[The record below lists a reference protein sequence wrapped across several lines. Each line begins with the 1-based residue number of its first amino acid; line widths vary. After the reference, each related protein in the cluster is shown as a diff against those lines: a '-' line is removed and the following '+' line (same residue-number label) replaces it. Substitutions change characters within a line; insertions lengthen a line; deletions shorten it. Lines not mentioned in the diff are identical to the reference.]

1 MVVQGFKVQ
10 GFKVKIECRRT
21 LNFEPFEPLNEI
33 PMYRVGI
40 DIGGTFTDMLLV
52 GDDGSAVIAK
62 TLTTPGDPSL
72 AVENALRPV
81 LENGSVDARQRGTLI
96 HGTTLV
102 TNALIERKGALTALL
117 TTAGF
122 RDAVEIGRE
131 HRYELY
137 DLNLD
142 LPKPLVPRHLRFDV
156 PERMAADGSILQELD
171 EAFVRKLVGELR
183 DKGIKAIGVCYL
195 NSFRN
200 PAHEKRTAEII
211 AEVAPQ
217 IRVSLSSEVVA
228 EIREFQRTSTTL
240 ANVYVQERVSDYLA
254 QLQARLDEI
263 GFRGSFFVMLSS
275 GGIATRETASRFP
288 VRLLESG
295 PAAGAIAAAEA
306 GMGSGHRDLLSFD
319 MGGTTAKLCVIEDG
333 QPLKTHEFEVDRV
346 YRFRKGSGLP
356 VRIPVI
362 DMIEIGAGGGSIAR
376 VDSLGLLKVGPDSSG
391 ADPGPVCYGQGGTQP
406 TVTDADLVLGYLDAN
421 YFLGGKMKLDL
432 DGTKKALE
440 RLGKPLKMTA
450 EQVAWGIHQIVNE
463 NMANAA
469 RAHLGERGKDP
480 RRMPMYAFGGA
491 GPVHGYR
498 VAEILRLPALI
509 SPFGAGVGSTFGLL
523 AAPLA
528 FDFVRS
534 AYSRMDRLDW
544 NLANRLL
551 DEMAQEGRKVLESS
565 GLRAHDIVYQR
576 TADLRYI
583 GQGHE
588 VSVALPDGVLS
599 VDDLP
604 RIAAEFERTYE
615 SLYGRKG
622 PDVPLEVINWRVVA
636 SGPRPDMNLKLPR
649 NSTHGGDARKGSR
662 LAFFPETNGYVE
674 TSIYD
679 RYTLEPGMRFN
690 GPAIVEERESTLIVG
705 VGGQARVDE
714 RLNVVVELGDG
725 K

>member
-1 MVVQGFKVQ
+1 MF
-10 GFKVKIECRRT
+10 
-21 LNFEPFEPLNEI
+21 
-33 PMYRVGI
+33 RVGI

-52 GDDGSAVIAK
+52 GDDGRAVIAK

-81 LENGSVDARQRGTLI
+81 LENGSVDARERGTLI

-156 PERMAADGSILQELD
+156 PERMAADGSVLERLD
-171 EAFVRKLVGELR
+171 ESFVRKLVGELR
-183 DKGIKAIGVCYL
+183 DKGIRAIGVCYL

-211 AEVAPQ
+211 AEIAPM

-254 QLQARLDEI
+254 QLQSRLDKI

-306 GMGSGHRDLLSFD
+306 GLRSGHRDLLSFD
-319 MGGTTAKLCVIEDG
+319 MGGTTAKLCVIDDG
-333 QPLKTHEFEVDRV
+333 EPLKTHEFEVDRV

-432 DGTKKALE
+432 DATKKALE
-440 RLGKPLKMTA
+440 RLGKPLKMSA

-523 AAPLA
+523 SAPLA

-534 AYSRMDRLDW
+534 AYSRMDQLDW
-544 NLANRLL
+544 DLANRLL
-551 DEMAQEGRKVLESS
+551 DDMAQEGREVLESS
-565 GLRAHDIVYQR
+565 GLESREIRYQR

-588 VSVALPDGVLS
+588 VSVALPDGGL
-599 VDDLP
+599 DAGDLP
-604 RIAAEFERTYE
+604 RIGAEFERTYE

-622 PDVPLEVINWRVVA
+622 PEVPLEVINWRVVA
-636 SGPRPDMNLKLPR
+636 SGPKPDMNLKLPHG
-649 NSTHGGDARKGSR
+649 SSKGGDARKGSR

-674 TSIYD
+674 TAIYD
-679 RYTLEPGMRFN
+679 RYALEPGMQFT

-705 VGGQARVDE
+705 ARGRARVDDK
-714 RLNVVVELGDG
+714 LNVVVELGGLGDG

>member
-1 MVVQGFKVQ
+1 
-10 GFKVKIECRRT
+10 
-21 LNFEPFEPLNEI
+21 
-33 PMYRVGI
+33 MYRVAI
-40 DIGGTFTDMLLV
+40 DIGGTFTDMLMV
-52 GDDGSAVIAK
+52 GEDGSAVIGK
-62 TLTTPGDPSL
+62 TLTTPADPSL
-72 AVENALRPV
+72 AVESALRPE
-81 LENGSVDARQRGTLI
+81 LEKGTVKRGERGTLI

-102 TNALIERKGALTALL
+102 TNALIERKGAPTALL

-156 PERMAADGSILQELD
+156 PERVAADGSVLLPLD
-171 EAFVRKLVGELR
+171 EDFVRRLVLELR
-183 DKGIKAIGVCYL
+183 EKGITAIGVCYL
-195 NSFRN
+195 NNFRN
-200 PAHEKRTAEII
+200 PAHERRTAAII

-217 IRVSLSSEVVA
+217 IRVSVSSEVVA

-240 ANVYVQERVSDYLA
+240 ANVYVQERVADYLG
-254 QLQARLDEI
+254 QLQRRLDKV
-263 GFRGSFFVMLSS
+263 GFTGSFFVMLSS
-275 GGIATRETASRFP
+275 GGIATPETAARFP

-295 PAAGAIAAAEA
+295 PAAGALAAAQA
-306 GMGSGHRDLLSFD
+306 GIFAGHRDLLSFD
-319 MGGTTAKLCVIEDG
+319 MGGTTAKLCVIENG
-333 QPLKTHEFEVDRV
+333 QPSKTHEFEVDRV

-391 ADPGPVCYGQGGTQP
+391 ADPGPVCYGQGGTEA
-406 TVTDADLVLGYLDAN
+406 TVTDADLVLGYLDPD
-421 YFLGGKMKLDL
+421 YFLGGKMRLD
-432 DGTKKALE
+432 TKQARQALSRLAE
-440 RLGKPLKMTA
+440 RLGMTV
-450 EQVAWGIHQIVNE
+450 EQAAWGVHQIVNE

-469 RAHLGERGKDP
+469 RAHLNERGKDP

-534 AYSRMDRLDW
+534 AYSRLDQQDW
-544 NLANRLL
+544 SLANQLL
-551 DEMAQEGRKVLESS
+551 DGMAEEGRKVLESS
-565 GLRAHDIVYQR
+565 GLPAKEIRYQR
-576 TADLRYI
+576 TADMRYV

-588 VSVALPDGVLS
+588 VSVRLPSGVLDQQH
-599 VDDLP
+599 VP
-604 RIAAEFERTYE
+604 QITAEFEETYRG
-615 SLYGRKG
+615 LYGRKG
-622 PDVPLEVINWRVVA
+622 PDVALEIINWRVVA
-636 SGPRPDMNLKLPR
+636 SGPRPEMSLQLPR
-649 NSTHGGDARKGSR
+649 DTSNKGNARKGFR
-662 LAFFPETNGYVE
+662 HAYFPESGFAE
-674 TSIYD
+674 TPVYD
-679 RYTLEPGMRFN
+679 RYAFKPGLEFA

-705 VGGQARVDE
+705 PSGCARVDKN
-714 RLNVVVELGDG
+714 LNVIVEFRDG
-725 K
+725 R

>member
-1 MVVQGFKVQ
+1 
-10 GFKVKIECRRT
+10 
-21 LNFEPFEPLNEI
+21 P
-33 PMYRVGI
+33 
-40 DIGGTFTDMLLV
+40 
-52 GDDGSAVIAK
+52 
-62 TLTTPGDPSL
+62 
-72 AVENALRPV
+72 
-81 LENGSVDARQRGTLI
+81 
-96 HGTTLV
+96 
-102 TNALIERKGALTALL
+102 TALL
-117 TTAGF
+117 TTEGF

-156 PERMAADGSILQELD
+156 PERMAADGTVLTPLD
-171 EAFVRKLVGELR
+171 ESFVRRLVAELR
-183 DKGIKAIGVCYL
+183 EKGIKAIGVCYL

-217 IRVSLSSEVVA
+217 IRVSLSCEVVA

-254 QLQARLDEI
+254 QLQARLDKI

-319 MGGTTAKLCVIEDG
+319 MGGTTAKLCVIENG

-421 YFLGGKMKLDL
+421 YFLGGKMQLDL
-432 DGTKKALE
+432 ERTKKALE

-450 EQVAWGIHQIVNE
+450 QQVAWGIHQIVNE

-523 AAPLA
+523 SAPLA

-551 DEMAQEGRKVLESS
+551 DEMAHEGRKVLQTS
-565 GLRAHDIVYQR
+565 GLSSAEIRYQR

-588 VSVALPDGVLS
+588 VSVALPDGVLG
-599 VDDLP
+599 VGDLP

-636 SGPRPDMNLKLPR
+636 SGARPDMNLKLPR

-705 VGGQARVDE
+705 AGGLARVDE

>member
-1 MVVQGFKVQ
+1 
-10 GFKVKIECRRT
+10 
-21 LNFEPFEPLNEI
+21 
-33 PMYRVGI
+33 MYRVGI

-52 GDDGSAVIAK
+52 GDDGNAMIGK

-72 AVENALRPV
+72 AVEEAMRPALK
-81 LENGSVDARQRGTLI
+81 NGAVKSGERGTLI

-156 PERMAADGSILQELD
+156 PERVAADGAVLEKLD
-171 EAFVRKLVGELR
+171 EVFVRRLVAELR

-211 AEVAPQ
+211 GEVAPE

-240 ANVYVQERVSDYLA
+240 ANVYVQERVADYLG
-254 QLQARLDEI
+254 QLQSRLDKI
-263 GFRGSFFVMLSS
+263 GFAGSFFVMLSS
-275 GGIATRETASRFP
+275 GGIATRDTASRFP

-295 PAAGAIAAAEA
+295 PAAGALAAAQA
-306 GMGSGHRDLLSFD
+306 GMLSGHRDLLSFD

-376 VDSLGLLKVGPDSSG
+376 VDSLGLLKVGPESSG
-391 ADPGPVCYGQGGTQP
+391 AVPGPVCYRQGGTEP
-406 TVTDADLVLGYLDAN
+406 TVTDADLVLGYLDPD
-421 YFLGGKMKLDL
+421 YFLGGKMQLDV
-432 DGTKKALE
+432 DGAREALG
-440 RLGKPLKMTA
+440 RLGEKLRMNA

-480 RRMPMYAFGGA
+480 RRLPMYAFGGA
-491 GPVHGYR
+491 GPVHGHR
-498 VAEILRLPALI
+498 VAEILRLPSLI

-523 AAPLA
+523 SAPLA

-534 AYSRMDRLDW
+534 AYSRLDELDW
-544 NLANRLL
+544 RFANGLL
-551 DEMAQEGRKVLESS
+551 SEMAEEGRKVLESS
-565 GLRAHDIVYQR
+565 GLSAREIVYRR
-576 TADLRYI
+576 TADMRYV

-588 VSVALPDGVLS
+588 VSVALPDGELS
-599 VDDLP
+599 AQHLP
-604 RIAAEFERTYE
+604 RIEEAFEETYRA
-615 SLYGRKG
+615 LYGRKG

-636 SGPRPDMNLKLPR
+636 SGPRPEWKLNLSR
-649 NSTHGGDARKGSR
+649 DDVERSDARKGSR
-662 LAFFPETNGYVE
+662 FAYFPEREGFVE
-674 TSIYD
+674 TMIYD
-679 RYTLEPGMRFN
+679 RYALKPGMEFA
-690 GPAIVEERESTLIVG
+690 GPAIVEERESTLII
-705 VGGQARVDE
+705 GGRGHARVDNA
-714 RLNVVVELGDG
+714 LNVIVELSDG

>member
-1 MVVQGFKVQ
+1 
-10 GFKVKIECRRT
+10 
-21 LNFEPFEPLNEI
+21 
-33 PMYRVGI
+33 MYRVGI
-40 DIGGTFTDMLLV
+40 DIGGTFTDLLLV
-52 GDDGSAVIAK
+52 GEDGAAVIGK
-62 TLTTPGDPSL
+62 ILTTPGDPSL
-72 AVENALRPV
+72 AVENALRPL
-81 LENGSVDARQRGTLI
+81 LENGTIKAGERGNLL

-102 TNALIERKGALTALL
+102 TNALIERKGAPTALL
-117 TTAGF
+117 TTMGF

-137 DLNLD
+137 DLNLE

-156 PERMAADGSILQELD
+156 PERIAADGSVLQALD
-171 EAFVRKLVGELR
+171 EPLLHRLVAELR

-211 AEVAPQ
+211 AEIAPK

-254 QLQARLDEI
+254 QLQTRFDKV
-263 GFRGSFFVMLSS
+263 GFTGSFFVMLSS
-275 GGIATRETASRFP
+275 GGIATPETAARFP

-295 PAAGAIAAAEA
+295 PAAGALAAAEA
-306 GMGSGHRDLLSFD
+306 GKLSGHRDLLSFD

-333 QPLKTHEFEVDRV
+333 EPAKTHEFEVDRV

-376 VDSLGLLKVGPDSSG
+376 VDSLGLLKVGPESSG
-391 ADPGPVCYGQGGTQP
+391 ADPGPVCYGQGGTHP

-421 YFLGGKMKLDL
+421 YFLGGKMQLDIESARR
-432 DGTKKALE
+432 ALAHTGE
-440 RLGKPLKMTA
+440 PLGMNA
-450 EQVAWGIHQIVNE
+450 EQVAWGIHHIVNE

-469 RAHLGERGKDP
+469 RAHLNERGKDP
-480 RRMPMYAFGGA
+480 RRMPMFAFGGA

-498 VAEILRLPALI
+498 VAEILRLPAVV
-509 SPFGAGVGSTFGLL
+509 SPVGAGVGSTFGLL

-534 AYSRMDRLDW
+534 AYSRLDELDW
-544 NLANRLL
+544 QFANGLL
-551 DEMAQEGRKVLESS
+551 NEMAGEGRKVLESS
-565 GLRAHDIVYQR
+565 GLSSKDVSYQR
-576 TADLRYI
+576 TADMRYV

-588 VSVALPDGVLS
+588 VSVPLPGGVLGLN
-599 VDDLP
+599 DLL
-604 RIAAEFERTYE
+604 RIELEFERTYE
-615 SLYGRKG
+615 ALYGRKG
-622 PDVPLEVINWRVVA
+622 PEVPLEVINWRVVA
-636 SGPRPDMNLKLPR
+636 SGPRPDMNLQLARDTAK
-649 NSTHGGDARKGSR
+649 HGNARKGSR
-662 LAFFPETNGYVE
+662 LAYFPEHGSYLE
-674 TSIYD
+674 TEIYD
-679 RYTLEPGMRFN
+679 RYALETGFEFN

-705 VGGQARVDE
+705 ARGRARVDE
-714 RLNVVVELGDG
+714 RMNVTVEMSELVDG

>member
-1 MVVQGFKVQ
+1 
-10 GFKVKIECRRT
+10 
-21 LNFEPFEPLNEI
+21 
-33 PMYRVGI
+33 MYRVGI
-40 DIGGTFTDMLLV
+40 DIGGTFTDLLLV
-52 GDDGSAVIAK
+52 GEDGAAVIGK

-72 AVENALRPV
+72 AVENALRPL
-81 LENGSVDARQRGTLI
+81 LENGTIKTGERGTLL

-102 TNALIERKGALTALL
+102 TNALIERKGAPTALL
-117 TTAGF
+117 TTTGF

-156 PERMAADGSILQELD
+156 PERLAADGSVLEKLD
-171 EAFVRKLVGELR
+171 EAYVRKLVAELR
-183 DKGIKAIGVCYL
+183 DKAIKAIGVCYL

-211 AEVAPQ
+211 AEVAPK
-217 IRVSLSSEVVA
+217 IRLSLSSEVVA

-240 ANVYVQERVSDYLA
+240 ANVYVQERVADYLA
-254 QLQARLDEI
+254 QLQARLDKI
-263 GFRGSFFVMLSS
+263 GFAGSFFVMLSS
-275 GGIATRETASRFP
+275 GGIATRETSARFP
-288 VRLLESG
+288 VRMLESG
-295 PAAGAIAAAEA
+295 PAAGALAAAQA
-306 GMGSGHRDLLSFD
+306 GMLSGHRDLLSFD
-319 MGGTTAKLCVIEDG
+319 MGGTTAKLCVIDDG
-333 QPLKTHEFEVDRV
+333 EPLKTHEFEVDRV

-432 DGTKKALE
+432 ERTKQALE
-440 RLGKPLKMTA
+440 RLGKPLKMSA

-534 AYSRMDRLDW
+534 AYSRMDQLDW
-544 NLANRLL
+544 AMANRLL
-551 DEMAQEGRKVLESS
+551 DEMSEEGRKVLEGS
-565 GLRAHDIVYQR
+565 GLSAKEIRYQR
-576 TADLRYI
+576 TADMRYV

-588 VSVALPDGVLS
+588 VSVRLPNRVLGEQHVPQITS
-599 VDDLP
+599 
-604 RIAAEFERTYE
+604 EFEETYRG
-615 SLYGRKG
+615 LYGRKG
-622 PDVPLEVINWRVVA
+622 PDVALEIINWRAVA
-636 SGPRPDMNLKLPR
+636 SGPRPETNLQLPR
-649 NSTHGGDARKGSR
+649 DTSDNRDARKGSR
-662 LAFFPETNGYVE
+662 RAYFPESSGFVE
-674 TSIYD
+674 TAVYD
-679 RYTLEPGMRFN
+679 RYAFQPGVEFA

-705 VGGQARVDE
+705 LRGCARVDE
-714 RLNVVVELGDG
+714 NLNVIVEFSDG
-725 K
+725 R

>member
-1 MVVQGFKVQ
+1 
-10 GFKVKIECRRT
+10 
-21 LNFEPFEPLNEI
+21 
-33 PMYRVGI
+33 MYRVGI

-52 GDDGSAVIAK
+52 EDDGTAVIGK

-72 AVENALRPV
+72 AVENALGPILKGGRV
-81 LENGSVDARQRGTLI
+81 KTAERGTLI

-102 TNALIERKGALTALL
+102 TNALIERKGAPTALL

-137 DLNLD
+137 DLNLE

-156 PERMAADGSILQELD
+156 PERVAADGGVLQSLD
-171 EAFVRKLVGELR
+171 EAFVRRLVAELR
-183 DKGIKAIGVCYL
+183 DNGIKAIGICYL

-200 PAHEKRTAEII
+200 PEHERRTAEII
-211 AEVAPQ
+211 VEVAPE
-217 IRVSLSSEVVA
+217 IRVSLSSQVVA

-254 QLQARLDEI
+254 QLQTRLDEI
-263 GFRGSFFVMLSS
+263 GFKGSFFIMLSS
-275 GGIATRETASRFP
+275 GGIATRETSARFP

-295 PAAGAIAAAEA
+295 PAAGALAAAYA
-306 GMGSGHRDLLSFD
+306 GVRCGHRDLLSFD

-333 QPLKTHEFEVDRV
+333 EPLKTHEFEVDRV

-376 VDSLGLLKVGPDSSG
+376 IDSLGLLKVGPDSSG
-391 ADPGPVCYGQGGTQP
+391 ADPGPVCYHQGGADA
-406 TVTDADLVLGYLDAN
+406 TVTDADLVLGYLDPN
-421 YFLGGKMKLDL
+421 YFLGGKMRLDAEGARL
-432 DGTKKALE
+432 ALE
-440 RLGKPLKMTA
+440 RLARPLNMTV

-534 AYSRMDRLDW
+534 AYSRCDQLDW
-544 NLANRLL
+544 PFANRLL
-551 DEMAQEGRKVLESS
+551 NEMEEEGHRVLESS
-565 GLRAHDIVYQR
+565 GLTTKDMTYQR
-576 TADLRYI
+576 NADMRYV

-588 VSVALPDGVLS
+588 VSVRLPEGDLDARHLS
-599 VDDLP
+599 Q
-604 RIAAEFERTYE
+604 ITAAFEDTYKN
-615 SLYGRKG
+615 LYGRTG
-622 PDVPLEVINWRVVA
+622 PDVPLEIINWRVVA
-636 SGPRPDMNLKLPR
+636 SGPRPAMNLKLPR
-649 NSTHGGDARKGSR
+649 QDIRHDGARKESR
-662 LAFFPETNGYVE
+662 LAYFPESGGYVE
-674 TSIYD
+674 TAVFD
-679 RYTLEPGMRFN
+679 RYALQSGMTFQ
-690 GPAIVEERESTLIVG
+690 GPAIVEEKESTLIVG
-705 VGGQARVDE
+705 AGGRASVDDN
-714 RLNVVVELGDG
+714 LNIIVELAGG

>member
-1 MVVQGFKVQ
+1 
-10 GFKVKIECRRT
+10 
-21 LNFEPFEPLNEI
+21 
-33 PMYRVGI
+33 MYRVGI

-52 GDDGSAVIAK
+52 GEEGSAVIGK

-72 AVENALRPV
+72 AVEEAMRPV
-81 LENGSVDARQRGTLI
+81 LENGTVKSGERGTLI

-102 TNALIERKGALTALL
+102 TNALIERKGAPTALL

-156 PERMAADGSILQELD
+156 PERVDADGGVLETLD
-171 EAFVRKLVGELR
+171 ENFVRRVVGELR
-183 DKGIKAIGVCYL
+183 AKGIKAIGVCYL

-200 PAHEKRTAEII
+200 PAHENRTGEII
-211 AEVAPQ
+211 AEIAPE

-240 ANVYVQERVSDYLA
+240 ANVYVQERVSDYLG
-254 QLQARLDEI
+254 QLQSRLTKI
-263 GFRGSFFVMLSS
+263 GFSGSFFVMLSS
-275 GGIATRETASRFP
+275 GGVATRDTASRFP

-295 PAAGAIAAAEA
+295 PAAGALAAAQA
-306 GMGSGHRDLLSFD
+306 GMSSGHRDLLSFD

-376 VDSLGLLKVGPDSSG
+376 VDSLGLLKVGPESSG
-391 ADPGPVCYGQGGTQP
+391 ADPGPVCYRQGGTEA
-406 TVTDADLVLGYLDAN
+406 TVTDADLVLGYLDPQ
-421 YFLGGKMKLDL
+421 YFLGGKMQLDL
-432 DGTKKALE
+432 DGARKALG
-440 RLGKPLKMTA
+440 RLGEKLRMTP

-469 RAHLGERGKDP
+469 RAHLSERGKDP
-480 RRMPMYAFGGA
+480 RRLPMYAFGGA

-498 VAEILRLPALI
+498 VAEILRLPSLI

-523 AAPLA
+523 SAPLA

-534 AYSRMDRLDW
+534 AYSRMDDLDW
-544 NLANRLL
+544 QFANGLL
-551 DEMAQEGRKVLESS
+551 REMAEEGRKVLEGS
-565 GLRAHDIVYQR
+565 GLPAEEIVYHR
-576 TADLRYI
+576 TADMRYV

-588 VSVALPDGVLS
+588 VSVGLPDGELS
-599 VDDLP
+599 AQQLP
-604 RIAAEFERTYE
+604 RIEDTFEETYRA
-615 SLYGRKG
+615 LYGRKG

-636 SGPRPDMNLKLPR
+636 SGPRPEWNLTLPR
-649 NSTHGGDARKGSR
+649 DAAGRGDARKGSR
-662 LAFFPETNGYVE
+662 LAYFPEREGYVD
-674 TSIYD
+674 TVIYD
-679 RYTLEPGMRFN
+679 RYALKPGLEFA
-690 GPAIVEERESTLIVG
+690 GPAIVEERESTLIIG
-705 VGGQARVDE
+705 ARGHARVDNA
-714 RLNVVVELGDG
+714 LNVVVELRDG